1 MLRRT
6 YSTKLQSIG
15 QKNKYLFK
23 NKLLLNNAGIAVT
36 SKRTFILDNTTTKFN
51 LNNKNVNL
59 FLKNNSPSQ
68 KLSLE
73 TISKRFV
80 QMKMNP
86 NQGQAEKPALEEF
99 GDNITEL
106 AKENKLDP
114 VIGMDASIQRLLEI
128 LSRRTKNNPI
138 IIGKAGT
145 GKTTAINGLA
155 QRIVSGQ
162 VPESLKNKQVI
173 SLELSKIVAGCK
185 YRGEFEERLQ
195 KIIKEVDDKHG
206 EVLLFID
213 EVHMLLGLGKS
224 GDSAMDAANILKP
237 KLAKGMRL
245 IAATTL
251 DEYRIIEKDPALARR
266 FQSVI
271 IEPPSVDDTI
281 TILRGLKD
289 RYEVHHGVRILDSS
303 LVAAANLSDRY
314 LPNNLPD
321 KAIDLL
327 DEACAALRLQHES
340 KPEVINELDRK
351 KVRIQIELESLKKET
366 DSISVERREAL
377 QKQFEQVDGELSR
390 LTEIWVKERGLIDE
404 VKINKEN
411 LEAMKQELQICERD
425 NNFAKASELRYAKI
439 PALEL
444 KLKENEKLLKKKKS
458 DKNHMSLLHDS
469 VSNVDIS
476 KVVSKMTGIPMENLI
491 KSNEKDKLLFM
502 EESLKHE
509 VVGQDEAI
517 QAISSAVRLQRAGL
531 TSSDRPIASFFMT
544 GPTGIGKSLLCKKLA
559 GFLFN
564 DERKLIRFD
573 MSEYQEKH
581 SISKLIGSPPGY
593 VQSEEGGQLTEK
605 VRRNPYSI
613 VMFDEFEKAHPDVSK
628 ILLQVLDEG
637 RLTDSLGNVV
647 DFKNTII
654 VMTSNIGQDILLKEV
669 DKEKNVEDGTWSP
682 ETKKKILDNMK
693 HYYPP
698 EFINR
703 IDDIIL
709 FNRLT
714 SKAINEIVK
723 LRLEEVQ
730 ERLVEKRIK
739 LDVSEDVKK
748 WLGENGYDLQYGAR
762 PLNRL
767 ILKQIL
773 NPMALLLLK
782 SQIRNEEVVKVVMEN
797 GKITVLPN
805 HDENEIIIEEPEDD

>member
-1 MLRRT
+1 MLRKY
-6 YSTKLQSIG
+6 YSNRLLSLSRQNSSLTT
-15 QKNKYLFK
+15 
-23 NKLLLNNAGIAVT
+23 NKLLAKTSCASIVNKRNYILEATQNNVG
-36 SKRTFILDNTTTKFN
+36 RNYN
-51 LNNKNVNL
+51 QNVN
-59 FLKNNSPSQ
+59 FLSAKNIKHALPS
-68 KLSLE
+68 S
-73 TISKRFV
+73 SKRFI

-86 NQGQAEKPALEEF
+86 NQGASDKPALEEF
-99 GDNITEL
+99 GENITDL

-185 YRGEFEERLQ
+185 FRGEFEERLQ
-195 KIIKEVDDKHG
+195 KIIKEVDDKQG

-271 IEPPSVDDTI
+271 IEPPSVEDSI

-340 KPEVINELDRK
+340 KPEVINDLDRK

-366 DSISVERREAL
+366 DSISIERREAL

-404 VKINKEN
+404 VKKNKEN

-439 PALEL
+439 PELENNL
-444 KLKENEKLLKKKKS
+444 KKNEQLLKKKKS
-458 DKNHMSLLHDS
+458 GKNNMSLLHDA
-469 VSNVDIS
+469 VSNEDIS

-502 EESLKHE
+502 EESLKQQ

-517 QAISSAVRLQRAGL
+517 QAISAAVRLQRAGL

-593 VQSEEGGQLTEK
+593 VQSEEGGQLTER

-628 ILLQVLDEG
+628 VLLQVLDEG

-654 VMTSNIGQDILLKEV
+654 VMTSNIGQDILLKEAE
-669 DKEKNVEDGTWSP
+669 KEDNSEDGTWSP

-703 IDDIIL
+703 IDDVIL

-714 SKAINEIVK
+714 IQGINAIVDI
-723 LRLEEVQ
+723 RLKEVQ
-730 ERLVEKRIK
+730 ERLLDKRITI
-739 LDVSEDVKK
+739 DVSDDVKK

-773 NPMALLLLK
+773 NPMAMLLLK
-782 SQIRNEEVVKVVMEN
+782 SQIRAEETVKVVMQN
-797 GKITVLPN
+797 GKVEVLPN
-805 HDENEIIIEEPEDD
+805 HDENEIIIEEPEED

>member
-1 MLRRT
+1 
-6 YSTKLQSIG
+6 
-15 QKNKYLFK
+15 
-23 NKLLLNNAGIAVT
+23 
-36 SKRTFILDNTTTKFN
+36 
-51 LNNKNVNL
+51 
-59 FLKNNSPSQ
+59 
-68 KLSLE
+68 
-73 TISKRFV
+73 
-80 QMKMNP
+80 
-86 NQGQAEKPALEEF
+86 
-99 GDNITEL
+99 
-106 AKENKLDP
+106 
-114 VIGMDASIQRLLEI
+114 
-128 LSRRTKNNPI
+128 
-138 IIGKAGT
+138 
-145 GKTTAINGLA
+145 
-155 QRIVSGQ
+155 
-162 VPESLKNKQVI
+162 
-173 SLELSKIVAGCK
+173 
-185 YRGEFEERLQ
+185 
-195 KIIKEVDDKHG
+195 
-206 EVLLFID
+206 
-213 EVHMLLGLGKS
+213 
-224 GDSAMDAANILKP
+224 
-237 KLAKGMRL
+237 
-245 IAATTL
+245 
-251 DEYRIIEKDPALARR
+251 
-266 FQSVI
+266 
-271 IEPPSVDDTI
+271 
-281 TILRGLKD
+281 
-289 RYEVHHGVRILDSS
+289 
-303 LVAAANLSDRY
+303 
-314 LPNNLPD
+314 
-321 KAIDLL
+321 
-327 DEACAALRLQHES
+327 
-340 KPEVINELDRK
+340 
-351 KVRIQIELESLKKET
+351 
-366 DSISVERREAL
+366 
-377 QKQFEQVDGELSR
+377 
-390 LTEIWVKERGLIDE
+390 
-404 VKINKEN
+404 
-411 LEAMKQELQICERD
+411 
-425 NNFAKASELRYAKI
+425 
-439 PALEL
+439 
-444 KLKENEKLLKKKKS
+444 
-458 DKNHMSLLHDS
+458 MSLLHDS

-669 DKEKNVEDGTWSP
+669 EKEKNVEDGTWSP

-773 NPMALLLLK
+773 NPMAMLLLK

>member
-1 MLRRT
+1 MLRNT
-6 YSTKLQSIG
+6 YKSNINSLALKSSKTLKSDVLKSQVPSRITFLNIARRNISNNVLQKPYFLANPRIAA
-15 QKNKYLFK
+15 FK
-23 NKLLLNNAGIAVT
+23 PQY
-36 SKRTFILDNTTTKFN
+36 F
-51 LNNKNVNL
+51 
-59 FLKNNSPSQ
+59 SQ
-68 KLSLE
+68 
-73 TISKRFV
+73 RYV
-80 QMKMNP
+80 QMRMNP
-86 NQGQAEKPALEEF
+86 NQNQEPEKPALEEF
-99 GDNITEL
+99 GENITNL
-106 AKENKLDP
+106 ARENKLDP
-114 VIGMDASIQRLLEI
+114 VIGMDDSIQRLLEI

-155 QRIVSGQ
+155 QRIVEGQ
-162 VPESLKNKQVI
+162 VPESLKNKEVI

-185 YRGEFEERLQ
+185 FRGEFEERLQ
-195 KIIKEVDDKHG
+195 KIIKEVDDKNG
-206 EVLLFID
+206 SVLLFID

-251 DEYRIIEKDPALARR
+251 DEFRIIEKDPALARR
-266 FQSVI
+266 FQAVT

-289 RYEVHHGVRILDSS
+289 RYEVHHGVRIMDSS
-303 LVAAANLSDRY
+303 LVASATLSDRY

-340 KPEVINELDRK
+340 KPDVINDLDRK
-351 KVRIQIELESLKKET
+351 RVRIKIELESLRKET
-366 DSISVERREAL
+366 DNISVERRAAL
-377 QKQFEQVDGELSR
+377 QEELDKVDGELGR
-390 LTEIWVKERGLIDE
+390 LTEIWQQEKNVIDNVK
-404 VKINKEN
+404 KNKES
-411 LEAMKQELQICERD
+411 LEEMKQNLISYER
-425 NNFAKASELRYAKI
+425 NNEFAKASELRYSKI
-439 PALEL
+439 PELEA
-444 KLKENEKLLKKKKS
+444 KLKESEKILSKKKS
-458 DKNHMSLLHDS
+458 GDSIGLLHDS
-469 VSNVDIS
+469 VTNMDIS
-476 KVVSKMTGIPMENLI
+476 KVVSKVTGIPMENLI
-491 KSNEKDKLLFM
+491 KNNEKDKLLVM
-502 EESLKHE
+502 ENSLKHE

-517 QAISSAVRLQRAGL
+517 EAIASAVRLQRAGL
-531 TSSDRPIASFFMT
+531 TSSERPIASFFMT

-628 ILLQVLDEG
+628 VLLQVLDEG

-654 VMTSNIGQDILLKEV
+654 VMTSNIGQDILLKDYENETDA
-669 DKEKNVEDGTWSP
+669 DKEKGTWSK

-703 IDDIIL
+703 IDEVIL

-714 SKAINEIVK
+714 HSAIKEIVDI
-723 LRLEEVQ
+723 RLDEVQ
-730 ERLVEKRIK
+730 GRLADKRMK
-739 LDVSEDVKK
+739 LEVSTEAKE
-748 WLGENGYDLQYGAR
+748 WLAENGYDLQYGAR

-767 ILKQIL
+767 ILKEIL
-773 NPMALLLLK
+773 NPMAKLLLK
-782 SQIRNEEVVKVVMEN
+782 SQIRNEETIKVVLEN

-805 HDENEIIIEEPEDD
+805 HSENEPVVEKEEE